1 MDVYNALESRV
12 ERLIA
17 AHRELKQRV
26 AQLESENAAFRAGKA
41 GLEAL
46 QQRVATLEAER
57 DELRTRLEKLLASLQ
72 DLDV

>member
-17 AHRELKQRV
+17 AYQELKERV

-46 QQRVATLEAER
+46 QQRVSELEAER
-57 DELRTRLEKLLASLQ
+57 DEVRTRLEKLLASLK
-72 DLDV
+72 DLDL

>member
-17 AHRELKQRV
+17 AHRELKTRV
-26 AQLESENAAFRAGKA
+26 VELEDENAAFRAGEA
-41 GLEAL
+41 GLETL

-57 DELRTRLEKLLASLQ
+57 DEVRGRLEKLLASLQ
-72 DLDV
+72 DFDS